1 MQALPLC
8 VGTGQNTTSSDQ
20 RPRQNWKCLF
30 CEVSMADRCVRK
42 CVGGWPRGKKG
53 PDMGASKRHQFFKKG
68 GGKKEKVGWFKVSP
82 AVFSYFATASLGFWP
97 LTANLA
103 STPNREQPFPKSN
116 EQRQKGQ
123 LTTWLKISTSLWH
136 CGRYVVSH
144 PQRTADSGFE
154 WLLMAACLRYSR
166 GPSFWVAQLK
176 L

>member
-53 PDMGASKRHQFFKKG
+53 PNMGASKRHQFFKKG

-136 CGRYVVSH
+136 CGRYVGSH
-144 PQRTADSGFE
+144 LQRTADGGFE
-154 WLLMAACLRYSR
+154 RLLMAVCLR
-166 GPSFWVAQLK
+166 
-176 L
+176 